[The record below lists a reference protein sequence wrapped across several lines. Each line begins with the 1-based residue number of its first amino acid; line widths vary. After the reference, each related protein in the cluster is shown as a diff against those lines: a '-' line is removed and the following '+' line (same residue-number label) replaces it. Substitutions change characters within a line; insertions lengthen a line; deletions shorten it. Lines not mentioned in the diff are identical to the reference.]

1 MSRSALLTTLESASY
16 APARPR
22 PLPRDLGIPT
32 YIMRAFT
39 QVTTTVGVLRP
50 LSVVV
55 LCGVA
60 PARLWPRC
68 RRTACRRCAP
78 CALGLAGLGS
88 GASGQALMA
97 LALRPGWGC
106 PAWCAVH
113 AARGVAWGGAMGGA
127 RSPAGRGGPT
137 DGHCRA
143 GLALGGAGAG
153 RRVRGVLST
162 CRSEVSGAVPVLM
175 C

>member
-60 PARLWPRC
+60 HPCTSVAPLPAHRLPSVR
-68 RRTACRRCAP
+68 
-78 CALGLAGLGS
+78 
-88 GASGQALMA
+88 
-97 LALRPGWGC
+97 ALRPG
-106 PAWCAVH
+106 P
-113 AARGVAWGGAMGGA
+113 GGARQWGQRPGSDGSCVASWVGLSGVVRRTGRGAVAGA
-127 RSPAGRGGPT
+127 RSPVARGGPT

-153 RRVRGVLST
+153 RRVRGVLNT
-162 CRSEVSGAVPVLM
+162 CRSARDLVR
-175 C
+175 CRC